1 MTWFHASTVVEELNA
16 DVVGFVYLITNLETN
31 RKYVGK
37 KLSKRSKTK
46 TVKGKKKKVKVDSDW
61 KTYYGSSKTLLEDVE
76 KYGKQK
82 FCREILHF
90 CYSKSECTYLE
101 AKEQF
106 LRNVL
111 ESEEYYNDW
120 IMCRIRKSN
129 LKKNQE
135 GDHGEFSNGN
145 RVCVE
150 S

>member
-1 MTWFHASTVVEELNA
+1 MTWFHKSIPVEELDD

-37 KLSKRSKTK
+37 KLAKRSKSK

-61 KTYYGSSKTLLEDVE
+61 KTYYGSSKTLLEDVD
-76 KYGKQK
+76 KFGKQN

-106 LRNVL
+106 LRCVL
-111 ESEEYYNDW
+111 ESDEYYNDW
-120 IMCRIRKSN
+120 IMCRVRKSN
-129 LKKNQE
+129 LK
-135 GDHGEFSNGN
+135 FS
-145 RVCVE
+145 E
-150 S
+150 SKQDG